1 MAGVAAPLV
10 SVVVRSVARPSLA
23 AALASIGEQEY
34 PRIDVVVV
42 AASGRFHPSVTQWAG
57 PHPVRLVESE
67 APLSRPAAANRGLA
81 ATRGEWITFLDDDD
95 RFLAGHIAGLVAAR
109 ARAQGAKVVHTLA
122 SAVFRDGRVE
132 RFGQPFSLSQLY
144 DRNFIQLSTAL
155 IARDLLSAGC
165 HFDES
170 LPIHEDWD
178 FFLQLAQHTVFHFEP
193 LQTFE
198 WHAEA
203 GTSGAAGGTNQ
214 DAAAFAAVRDRVY
227 AKWGARHEALLD
239 HTRRVLGAARESA
252 ALGDVEA
259 AAARCRDGLRVSP
272 NDPHLLGF
280 LAMLALRGER
290 PADALR
296 LQGAAVS
303 VCPQDANQHFN
314 LAVVLLAQHAVDAA
328 RRALGNALRLDPSH
342 VRARAKLA
350 ELGPA

>member
-23 AALASIGEQEY
+23 AALASIGEQDY
-34 PRIDVVVV
+34 PQIEVVVV
-42 AASGRFHPSVTQWAG
+42 AASGQSHPPIAQCAG
-57 PHPVRLVESE
+57 PHPVHLVQSD
-67 APLSRPAAANRGLA
+67 APLTRPAAANRGLA

-95 RFLAGHIAGLVAAR
+95 RFLARHIAGLVAAS

-122 SAVFRDGRVE
+122 RAVFRDGRVE
-132 RFGQPFSLSQLY
+132 RFGQPFSLAQLY

-155 IARDLLSAGC
+155 FARDLLAAGC
-165 HFDES
+165 RFDES

-178 FFLQLAQHTVFHFEP
+178 FFLQLAQYTVFHFEP

-198 WHAEA
+198 WHVEA
-203 GTSGAAGGTNQ
+203 GTSGAAGGANQ
-214 DAAAFAAVRDRVY
+214 DDATFAAVRDRVY

-239 HTRRVLGAARESA
+239 HTRGVLGRASDSAAR
-252 ALGDVEA
+252 GDIEA
-259 AAARCRDGLRVSP
+259 AAARCREGLRASP

-280 LAMLALRGER
+280 LAMLALRSGH

-296 LQGAAVS
+296 LQRAAVS

-314 LAVVLLAQHAVDAA
+314 LAVVHLAQRESDAA
-328 RRALGNALRLDPSH
+328 RQALGNALRLDPSH
-342 VRARAKLA
+342 PRARAKLA
-350 ELGPA
+350 ELGAA